1 MFEYLIYHINV
12 FPVRDLERAET
23 PVKNETTTEV
33 QTSVIQETSK
43 ATSSATAAKVENITE
58 KIAQVDISTGVAQAS
73 NEEPKL
79 KTKSTS
85 ATNIT

>member
-33 QTSVIQETSK
+33 QTSAIQETSK
-43 ATSSATAAKVENITE
+43 ATTSATAAKVEITTA
-58 KIAQVDISTGVAQAS
+58 KIAQEDIS
-73 NEEPKL
+73 KD
-79 KTKSTS
+79 
-85 ATNIT
+85 IT